1 MFNIGFWWLV
11 ASALV
16 GLALAGDMGLTDGAG
31 RFLLTTALP
40 VAVLGFTVQVLLQ
53 RALRH
58 RGERRD

>member
-16 GLALAGDMGLTDGAG
+16 GLALAGDKGLTDGAG

-40 VAVLGFTVQVLLQ
+40 VAAIGFTVQVLLQ
-53 RALRH
+53 RALRG
-58 RGERRD
+58 RGDRRE